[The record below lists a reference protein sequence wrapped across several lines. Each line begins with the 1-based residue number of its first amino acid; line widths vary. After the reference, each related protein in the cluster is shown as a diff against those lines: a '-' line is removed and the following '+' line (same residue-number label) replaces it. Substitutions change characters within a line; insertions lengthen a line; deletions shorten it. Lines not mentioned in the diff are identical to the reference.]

1 MSTTATPP
9 AKKKDA
15 TPPAKKKAAT
25 PPAKEAVATPPA
37 KEAETPVEKSGFKI
51 EKNIPI
57 PPRAGGRNGSKYP
70 FRKLEIGDS
79 TFVEGKPSKI
89 ASALQAAGKA
99 NPKTSFTSRAT
110 TEEGKDGVRVWR
122 QADKA

>member
-1 MSTTATPP
+1 MSTT
-9 AKKKDA
+9 A

-25 PPAKEAVATPPA
+25 PPAKKQEDLELEPVATPPA
-37 KEAETPVEKSGFKI
+37 KEAVETPVAKSDFKI
-51 EKNIPI
+51 EKNVPI

-70 FRKLEIGDS
+70 FRQLQVGDS

-89 ASALQAAGKA
+89 ASALQAAAKLM
-99 NPKTSFTSRAT
+99 PKVSFTSRAT
-110 TEEGKDGVRVWR
+110 TEDGKDGVRVWR

>member
-1 MSTTATPP
+1 MRNATPP
-9 AKKKDA
+9 A
-15 TPPAKKKAAT
+15 KKAAT
-25 PPAKEAVATPPA
+25 PPAKKQEDLKLEPVATPPA
-37 KEAETPVEKSGFKI
+37 KKAETSVAKSDFKI
-51 EKNIPI
+51 EKNIPV

-70 FRKLEIGDS
+70 FRQLEVGDS

-89 ASALQAAGKA
+89 ASALQAAGKTM
-99 NPKTSFTSRAT
+99 PKASFTSRAT

>member
-1 MSTTATPP
+1 MSTT
-9 AKKKDA
+9 A

-25 PPAKEAVATPPA
+25 PPAKKAV
-37 KEAETPVEKSGFKI
+37 ETPVAKSDFKI

-70 FRKLEIGDS
+70 FRKLEVGDS

-89 ASALQAAGKA
+89 ASALQAAAKKM
-99 NPKTSFTSRAT
+99 PKGSFTSRAV
-110 TEEGKDGVRVWR
+110 TEDGKDGLRVWR
-122 QADKA
+122 QADKT